1 MHTKLPGKSLN
12 PKHFFGKKREDV
24 QTNKKKMLQFLEKK
38 KFETLNIFFLLHTH
52 SQDRQTSRQADRQTN
67 MKKQNAHFWKLKMDS
82 SEKKRTFFRFRIR
95 SNVCFFYV
103 VMPFFSI

>member
-38 KFETLNIFFLLHTH
+38 KFETLNIFFCYTHTVRT
-52 SQDRQTSRQADRQTN
+52 DRQADRQT
-67 MKKQNAHFWKLKMDS
+67 D
-82 SEKKRTFFRFRIR
+82 RPT
-95 SNVCFFYV
+95 
-103 VMPFFSI
+103 